1 MFKELSKVTV
11 KRSWYIAFF
20 LTIVGIIIS
29 WNFFDKPV
37 VDFFYPRDDS
47 FYFPISSFLTDFGEA
62 GIYLVGSLLLYL
74 FWRKG
79 KPLMARAALF
89 VFTTTAVA
97 GIITNILKVIFGR
110 ARPKFYYMED
120 KFGLFWFETE
130 SNLRSIPSGHT
141 TTAIGV
147 WLAFALLF
155 PRFRWPLIVI
165 GLMLALTRVILTHHY
180 VSDVI
185 AGGFVGAMTTLV
197 LYELFYPQKEQKS

>member
-1 MFKELSKVTV
+1 MFKELSKVSV
-11 KRSWYIAFF
+11 KKSWYISFVLSIIA
-20 LTIVGIIIS
+20 IIIS
-29 WNFFDKPV
+29 WNYLDRPV

-47 FYFPISSFLTDFGEA
+47 LYFPISSFLTDFGEA

-110 ARPKFYYMED
+110 ARPKYYYMQEQ
-120 KFGLFWFETE
+120 FGLFWFETE

-165 GLMLALTRVILTHHY
+165 GLMLASTRVILTHHY

-185 AGGFVGAMTTLV
+185 AGGFIGAMTTLV
-197 LYELFYPQKEQKS
+197 LYELFYPQKEQKI